1 MEFKTQ
7 NLTSQLKLS
16 NEAQA
21 FLKLYEY
28 EAKNILKQYGLP
40 VPKSTLITSANHAIG
55 AAIKLKPPFAVK
67 AQVLVAG
74 RGKAGGI
81 LFADSAEAAGKTAK
95 KMLKTNVKDTLVRKV
110 LIEEKQSIKKEL
122 YCGITLDR
130 FSRSYV
136 FIASAAGGM
145 EIEKNV
151 EKSPQAIQKVLI
163 NPQQGFHTFQARQ
176 IARKLGY
183 RDTRLVE
190 LAKIFE
196 KIYRANVD
204 YDAELIEI
212 NPLAETDEGAF
223 VALDA
228 RIIID
233 DNALF
238 RHPKYKKTLLEEER
252 DRFPQETEALKK
264 GLAYVKLNGNIG
276 VIGNGAGLVMATLDM
291 IRIYGGR
298 PANFLDLGGGAPANR
313 IAAALDIV
321 LSDSNVKALFINIL
335 GGITRCDE
343 VARGIIEAK
352 KKQVITKPL
361 VVRLVG
367 TNEVKGKRMLEES
380 GIHVL
385 DSMEKAASRVYEIVK
400 KEE

>member
-1 MEFKTQ
+1 M
-7 NLTSQLKLS
+7 
-16 NEAQA
+16 
-21 FLKLYEY
+21 KLYEY

-40 VPKSTLITSANHAIG
+40 VPRSTLITSTNQAMG
-55 AAIKLKPPFAVK
+55 AATKLKPPFAVK
-67 AQVLVAG
+67 AQVLMAG

-95 KMLKTNVKDTLVRKV
+95 KLLKTNVKDTLVKKV

-122 YCGITLDR
+122 YCGMTLDR
-130 FSRSYV
+130 FSRNYV

-145 EIEKNV
+145 EIEETV

-163 NPQQGFHTFQARQ
+163 NSQQGFHAFQARQ

-190 LAKIFE
+190 LSKIFE
-196 KIYRANVD
+196 KIYRANLD
-204 YDAELIEI
+204 YDAELIEM
-212 NPLAETDEGAF
+212 NPLVETDEGAF

-228 RIIID
+228 RIIMD

-238 RHPKYKKTLLEEER
+238 RHPEYEKRLLEEER
-252 DRFPQETEALKK
+252 DRVPQETEALRK
-264 GLAYVKLNGNIG
+264 GLAYVKLDGNIG

-321 LSDSNVKALFINIL
+321 LSDSKVKALFINIL

-352 KKQVITKPL
+352 KRQAIAKPL

-367 TNEVKGKRMLEES
+367 TNEVEGKRMLEES

-385 DSMEKAASRVYEIVK
+385 DSMEKAASRVFEIVK

>member
-1 MEFKTQ
+1 M
-7 NLTSQLKLS
+7 
-16 NEAQA
+16 
-21 FLKLYEY
+21 KLYEY

-40 VPKSTLITSANHAIG
+40 VPRSTLITSTNQAIG
-55 AAIKLKPPFAVK
+55 AATKLKPPFAVK
-67 AQVLVAG
+67 AQVLMAG

-95 KMLKTNVKDTLVRKV
+95 KLLKTNVKDTLVKKV

-122 YCGITLDR
+122 YCGMTLDR
-130 FSRSYV
+130 FSRNYV

-145 EIEKNV
+145 EIEETV

-163 NPQQGFHTFQARQ
+163 NSQQGFHAFKTRQ

-190 LAKIFE
+190 LSKIFE
-196 KIYRANVD
+196 KIYRANLD
-204 YDAELIEI
+204 YDAELIEM
-212 NPLAETDEGAF
+212 NPLVETDEGAF

-228 RIIID
+228 RIIMD

-238 RHPKYKKTLLEEER
+238 RHPEYEKRLLEEER
-252 DRFPQETEALKK
+252 DRVPQETEALRK
-264 GLAYVKLNGNIG
+264 GLAYVKLDGNIG

-321 LSDSNVKALFINIL
+321 LSDSKVKALFINIL

-352 KKQVITKPL
+352 KRQAIAKPL

-367 TNEVKGKRMLEES
+367 TNEVEGKRMLEES

-385 DSMEKAASRVYEIVK
+385 DSMEKAASRVFEIVK

>member
-1 MEFKTQ
+1 
-7 NLTSQLKLS
+7 
-16 NEAQA
+16 
-21 FLKLYEY
+21 LKLYEY

-40 VPKSTLITSANHAIG
+40 VPRSTLITSTNQAMG
-55 AAIKLKPPFAVK
+55 AATKLKPPFAVK
-67 AQVLVAG
+67 AQVLMAG

-95 KMLKTNVKDTLVRKV
+95 KLLKTNVKDTLVKKV

-122 YCGITLDR
+122 YCGMTLDR
-130 FSRSYV
+130 FSRNYV
-136 FIASAAGGM
+136 FIAAAAGGM
-145 EIEKNV
+145 EIEETV

-163 NPQQGFHTFQARQ
+163 NSQQGFHAFQARQ

-190 LAKIFE
+190 LSKIFE
-196 KIYRANVD
+196 KIYRANLD
-204 YDAELIEI
+204 YDAELIEM
-212 NPLAETDEGAF
+212 NPLVETDEGAF

-228 RIIID
+228 RIIMD

-238 RHPKYKKTLLEEER
+238 RHPEYEKRLLEEER
-252 DRFPQETEALKK
+252 DRVPQETEALRK
-264 GLAYVKLNGNIG
+264 GLAYVKLDGNIG

-321 LSDSNVKALFINIL
+321 LSDSKVKALFINIL

-352 KKQVITKPL
+352 KRQAIAKPL

-367 TNEVKGKRMLEES
+367 TNEVEGKRMLEES

-385 DSMEKAASRVYEIVK
+385 DSMEKAASRVFEIVK

>member
-1 MEFKTQ
+1 M
-7 NLTSQLKLS
+7 
-16 NEAQA
+16 
-21 FLKLYEY
+21 KLYEY
-28 EAKNILKQYGLP
+28 EAKNILKQYGLT
-40 VPKSTLITSANHAIG
+40 VPRSTLITSTNQAIG
-55 AAIKLKPPFAVK
+55 AATKLKPPFAVK
-67 AQVLVAG
+67 AQVLMAG

-95 KMLKTNVKDTLVRKV
+95 KLLKTNVKDTLVKKV

-122 YCGITLDR
+122 YCGMTLDR

-145 EIEKNV
+145 EIEETV

-163 NPQQGFHTFQARQ
+163 NSQQGFHAFQARQ

-190 LAKIFE
+190 LSKIFE
-196 KIYRANVD
+196 KIYRANLD
-204 YDAELIEI
+204 YDAELIEM
-212 NPLAETDEGAF
+212 NPLVETDEGAF

-228 RIIID
+228 RIIMD

-238 RHPKYKKTLLEEER
+238 RHPEYEKRLLEEER
-252 DRFPQETEALKK
+252 DRVPQETEALRK
-264 GLAYVKLNGNIG
+264 GLAYVKLDGNIG

-321 LSDSNVKALFINIL
+321 LSDSKVKALFINIL

-352 KKQVITKPL
+352 KRQAIAKPL

-367 TNEVKGKRMLEES
+367 TNEVEGKRMLEES

-385 DSMEKAASRVYEIVK
+385 DSMEKAASRVFEIVK

>member
-1 MEFKTQ
+1 
-7 NLTSQLKLS
+7 
-16 NEAQA
+16 
-21 FLKLYEY
+21 LKLYEY

-40 VPKSTLITSANHAIG
+40 VPRSTLITSTNQAIG
-55 AAIKLKPPFAVK
+55 AATKLKPPFAVK
-67 AQVLVAG
+67 AQVLMAG

-95 KMLKTNVKDTLVRKV
+95 KLLKTNVKDTLVKKV

-122 YCGITLDR
+122 YCGMTLDR
-130 FSRSYV
+130 FSRNYV

-145 EIEKNV
+145 EIEETV

-163 NPQQGFHTFQARQ
+163 NSQQGFHAFQARQ

-190 LAKIFE
+190 LSKIFE
-196 KIYRANVD
+196 KIYRANLD
-204 YDAELIEI
+204 YDAELIEM
-212 NPLAETDEGAF
+212 NPLVETDEGAF

-228 RIIID
+228 RIIMD

-238 RHPKYKKTLLEEER
+238 RHPEYEKRLLEEER
-252 DRFPQETEALKK
+252 DRVPQETEALRK
-264 GLAYVKLNGNIG
+264 GLAYVKLDGNIG

-321 LSDSNVKALFINIL
+321 LSDSKVKALFINIL

-352 KKQVITKPL
+352 KRQAIAKPL

-367 TNEVKGKRMLEES
+367 TNEVEGKRMLEES

-385 DSMEKAASRVYEIVK
+385 DSMEKAASRVFEIVK

>member
-1 MEFKTQ
+1 M
-7 NLTSQLKLS
+7 
-16 NEAQA
+16 
-21 FLKLYEY
+21 KLYEY
-28 EAKNILKQYGLP
+28 EAKNILKRHGVL
-40 VPKSTLITSANHAIG
+40 VPQGALITSANHAIG
-55 AAIKLKPPFAVK
+55 AAAKLKPPLAVK
-67 AQVLVAG
+67 AQVLIAG

-81 LFADSAEAAGKTAK
+81 LFADSFEDAEKTAEK
-95 KMLKTNVKDTLVRKV
+95 LLKTNVKGIPVKQI

-122 YCGITLDR
+122 YCGVTIDR

-136 FIASAAGGM
+136 FIASAVGGM
-145 EIEKNV
+145 EIEEIA
-151 EKSPQAIQKVLI
+151 EKTPQAILKVLI
-163 NPQQGFHTFQARQ
+163 NPQQEFHAFQARQ

-183 RDTRLVE
+183 RGAALVE
-190 LAKIFE
+190 LARIFE
-196 KIYRANVD
+196 KLYQAGVD

-212 NPLAETDEGAF
+212 NPLAETDEEAF

-228 RIIID
+228 RIIMD

-238 RHPKYKKTLLEEER
+238 KHPECQKKLVEEER
-252 DRFPQETEALKK
+252 DRAPQESEALRN
-264 GLAYVKLNGNIG
+264 GLAYVKLEGNIG

-291 IRIYGGR
+291 IQYYGGK
-298 PANFLDLGGGAPANR
+298 PANFLDVGGGAPANR

-321 LSDSNVKALFINIL
+321 LSDPNVKALFINIL

-343 VARGIIEAK
+343 GEVASGIIEIK
-352 KKQVITKPL
+352 KKNEITKPL

-367 TNEVKGKRMLEES
+367 TNEEEGKRMLEEA

-385 DSMEKAASRVYEIVK
+385 DSMEKAASRVVEIVK

>member
-1 MEFKTQ
+1 MRRKR
-7 NLTSQLKLS
+7 
-16 NEAQA
+16 

-28 EAKNILKQYGLP
+28 EAKNILKRYGLP
-40 VPKSTLITSANHAIG
+40 VPQGVLITSANHSM
-55 AAIKLKPPFAVK
+55 AAAAKLKPPLAVK

-81 LFADSAEAAGKTAK
+81 LFAGSFEAAEKTAGK
-95 KMLKTNVKDTLVRKV
+95 LLKTNVKGIPVKQI
-110 LIEEKQSIKKEL
+110 LIEEKQSTKKEL
-122 YCGITLDR
+122 YCGVTIDR

-136 FIASAAGGM
+136 FIASATGGM
-145 EIEKNV
+145 EIEEIA
-151 EKSPQAIQKVLI
+151 EKTPQAILKVLI
-163 NPQQGFHTFQARQ
+163 DPQQGFHVFQARQ

-183 RDTRLVE
+183 RGTRLAE
-190 LAKIFE
+190 LGRIFE
-196 KIYRANVD
+196 KLYQAGMD

-223 VALDA
+223 VVLDA
-228 RIIID
+228 RIIMD

-238 RHPKYKKTLLEEER
+238 RHPEYQKKLLEDER
-252 DRFPQETEALKK
+252 DRALQETEALRN
-264 GLAYVKLNGNIG
+264 GLAYVKLEGNIG

-291 IRIYGGR
+291 IQYYGGN
-298 PANFLDLGGGAPANR
+298 PANFLDVGGGAPANR

-321 LSDSNVKALFINIL
+321 LTDPNVKALLINIL

-343 VARGIIEAK
+343 VARGIIETK
-352 KKQVITKPL
+352 KKAAITKPL

-367 TNEVKGKRMLEES
+367 TNEEKGKSMLKAA

-385 DSMEKAASRVYEIVK
+385 DSMEKAASRIVEIVK

>member
-1 MEFKTQ
+1 M
-7 NLTSQLKLS
+7 
-16 NEAQA
+16 
-21 FLKLYEY
+21 KLYEY

-40 VPKSTLITSANHAIG
+40 VPRSTLITSTNQAMG
-55 AAIKLKPPFAVK
+55 AATKLKPPFAVK
-67 AQVLVAG
+67 AQVLMAG

-95 KMLKTNVKDTLVRKV
+95 KLLKTNVKDTLVKKV

-122 YCGITLDR
+122 YCGMTLDR
-130 FSRSYV
+130 FSRNYV
-136 FIASAAGGM
+136 FIAAAAGGM
-145 EIEKNV
+145 EIEETV

-163 NPQQGFHTFQARQ
+163 NSQQGFHAFQARQ

-190 LAKIFE
+190 LSKIFE
-196 KIYRANVD
+196 KIYRANLD
-204 YDAELIEI
+204 YDAELIEM
-212 NPLAETDEGAF
+212 NPLVETDEGAF

-228 RIIID
+228 RIIMD

-238 RHPKYKKTLLEEER
+238 RHPEYEKRLLEEER
-252 DRFPQETEALKK
+252 DRVPQETEALRK
-264 GLAYVKLNGNIG
+264 GLAYVKLDGNIG

-321 LSDSNVKALFINIL
+321 LSDSKVKALFINIL

-352 KKQVITKPL
+352 KRQAIAKPL

-367 TNEVKGKRMLEES
+367 TNEVEGKRMLEES

-385 DSMEKAASRVYEIVK
+385 DSMEKAASRVFEIVK

>member
-1 MEFKTQ
+1 MRRKR
-7 NLTSQLKLS
+7 
-16 NEAQA
+16 

-28 EAKNILKQYGLP
+28 EAKNILKRYGLP
-40 VPKSTLITSANHAIG
+40 VPQGVLITSANHSM
-55 AAIKLKPPFAVK
+55 AAAAKLKPPLAVK

-81 LFADSAEAAGKTAK
+81 LFAGSFEAAEKTAGK
-95 KMLKTNVKDTLVRKV
+95 LLKTNVKGIPVKQI
-110 LIEEKQSIKKEL
+110 LIEEKQSTKKEL
-122 YCGITLDR
+122 YCGVTIDR

-136 FIASAAGGM
+136 FMASATGGM
-145 EIEKNV
+145 EIEEIA
-151 EKSPQAIQKVLI
+151 EKKPQAILKVFI
-163 NPQQGFHTFQARQ
+163 DPQQGFHAFQARQ

-183 RDTRLVE
+183 RGTRLAE
-190 LAKIFE
+190 LGRIFE
-196 KIYRANVD
+196 KLYQAGMD

-223 VALDA
+223 VVLDA
-228 RIIID
+228 RIIMD

-238 RHPKYKKTLLEEER
+238 RHPEYQKKLLEDER
-252 DRFPQETEALKK
+252 DRALQETEALRN
-264 GLAYVKLNGNIG
+264 GLAYVKLEGNIG

-291 IRIYGGR
+291 IQYYGGN
-298 PANFLDLGGGAPANR
+298 PANFLDVGGGAPANR

-321 LSDSNVKALFINIL
+321 LTDPNVKALLINIL
-335 GGITRCDE
+335 GGITRCDI
-343 VARGIIEAK
+343 VASGIIEIK
-352 KKQVITKPL
+352 KKNKITKPL

-367 TNEVKGKRMLEES
+367 TNEEEGKRMLEEA

-385 DSMEKAASRVYEIVK
+385 DSMEKASSRIVEIVK

>member
-1 MEFKTQ
+1 MRRKR
-7 NLTSQLKLS
+7 
-16 NEAQA
+16 

-28 EAKNILKQYGLP
+28 EAKHILKRYGLP
-40 VPKSTLITSANHAIG
+40 VPQGALITSANHARE
-55 AAIKLKPPFAVK
+55 AAIKLKQPFAVK

-81 LFADSAEAAGKTAK
+81 LFADSFEAAEKTAEK
-95 KMLKTNVKDTLVRKV
+95 LLKTNIKGIPVKKV
-110 LIEEKQSIKKEL
+110 LIEEKHSIKKEL
-122 YCGITLDR
+122 YCGVTIDR

-145 EIEKNV
+145 EIEEIA
-151 EKSPQAIQKVLI
+151 EKTPQAILKVLI
-163 NPQQGFHTFQARQ
+163 NPQQGLLDFQVRQ

-183 RDTRLVE
+183 RDARVMELTR
-190 LAKIFE
+190 IF
-196 KIYRANVD
+196 KKLYRAGMD
-204 YDAELIEI
+204 YDAELIEV

-228 RIIID
+228 RIIMD

-238 RHPKYKKTLLEEER
+238 RHPEYQKKLLEDER
-252 DRFPQETEALKK
+252 DRALQEIEALRN
-264 GLAYVKLNGNIG
+264 GLAYVKLEGNIG

-291 IRIYGGR
+291 IQYYGGN
-298 PANFLDLGGGAPANR
+298 PANFLDVGGGAPANR
-313 IAAALDIV
+313 IAAALNIV
-321 LSDSNVKALFINIL
+321 LSDPDVKALLINIL

-343 VARGIIEAK
+343 VARGIIETK
-352 KKQVITKPL
+352 KKAAITKPL

-367 TNEVKGKRMLEES
+367 TNEEKGKRMLKEA

-385 DSMEKAASRVYEIVK
+385 DSMEKAASRIVEIVK

>member
-1 MEFKTQ
+1 M
-7 NLTSQLKLS
+7 
-16 NEAQA
+16 
-21 FLKLYEY
+21 
-28 EAKNILKQYGLP
+28 
-40 VPKSTLITSANHAIG
+40 
-55 AAIKLKPPFAVK
+55 
-67 AQVLVAG
+67 
-74 RGKAGGI
+74 
-81 LFADSAEAAGKTAK
+81 FADSAEAAGKTAK
-95 KMLKTNVKDTLVRKV
+95 KLLKTNVKDTLVKKV

-122 YCGITLDR
+122 YCGMTLDR
-130 FSRSYV
+130 FSRNYV

-145 EIEKNV
+145 EIEETV

-163 NPQQGFHTFQARQ
+163 NSQQGFHAFQARQ

-190 LAKIFE
+190 LSKIFE
-196 KIYRANVD
+196 KIYRANLD
-204 YDAELIEI
+204 YDAELIEM
-212 NPLAETDEGAF
+212 NPLVETDEGAF

-228 RIIID
+228 RIIMD

-238 RHPKYKKTLLEEER
+238 RHPEYEKRLLEEER
-252 DRFPQETEALKK
+252 DRVPQETEALRK
-264 GLAYVKLNGNIG
+264 GLAYVKLDGNIG

-321 LSDSNVKALFINIL
+321 LSDSKVKALFINIL

-352 KKQVITKPL
+352 KRQAIAKPL

-367 TNEVKGKRMLEES
+367 TNEVEGKRMLEES

-385 DSMEKAASRVYEIVK
+385 DSMEKAASRVFEIVK

>member
-1 MEFKTQ
+1 M
-7 NLTSQLKLS
+7 
-16 NEAQA
+16 
-21 FLKLYEY
+21 KLYEY

-40 VPKSTLITSANHAIG
+40 VPRSTLITSTNQAMG
-55 AAIKLKPPFAVK
+55 AATKLKPPFAVK

-95 KMLKTNVKDTLVRKV
+95 KLLKTNVKDTLVKKV

-122 YCGITLDR
+122 YCGMTLDR
-130 FSRSYV
+130 FSRNYV
-136 FIASAAGGM
+136 FIAAAAGGM
-145 EIEKNV
+145 EIEETV

-163 NPQQGFHTFQARQ
+163 NSQQGFHAFQARQ

-190 LAKIFE
+190 LSKIFE
-196 KIYRANVD
+196 KIYRANLD
-204 YDAELIEI
+204 YDAELIEM
-212 NPLAETDEGAF
+212 NPLVETDEGAF

-228 RIIID
+228 RIIMD

-238 RHPKYKKTLLEEER
+238 RHPEYEKRLLEEER
-252 DRFPQETEALKK
+252 DRVPQETEALRK
-264 GLAYVKLNGNIG
+264 GLAYVKLDGNIG

-321 LSDSNVKALFINIL
+321 LSDSKVKALFINIL

-352 KKQVITKPL
+352 KRQAIAKPL

-367 TNEVKGKRMLEES
+367 TNEVEGKRMLEES

-385 DSMEKAASRVYEIVK
+385 DSMEKAASRVFEIVK